1 MAQKQ
6 SLSDINAKI
15 EAIKQF
21 VDSLAG
27 SVFGYEILAVDTNF
41 NKEMSRYRAHYL
53 NMRPEERASICDK
66 FKDEIDGLT
75 AIPTT
80 AIIHVIITGKKK
92 GDVKLDEQITLLE
105 AYNSFSV
112 AKHDEQPQ
120 QTQQQSAPTTQP
132 QPQIPNAQ
140 ADTFKQISNVLTL
153 MGFGGLAG
161 ADDGTAGLNQVLTVR
176 DGLIEQRHANEKKDE
191 KITQLTANLALAEQE
206 RDRLK
211 SEINKYEQRIERAN
225 ERIENLEIE
234 LDEKNEEIRKLHPEF
249 SLMGTSLTA
258 LLSAGIKNFAMA
270 HANTIGGLMGVDG
283 DTLRC
288 VLSKDDQ
295 ALPATEN
302 TNDDDNSDGRAE
314 QYKMIREFIK
324 TLTDKEFDD
333 YWQLMR
339 VFGANKETI
348 AIVLA
353 MAKGG
358 NNTQEQPNN
367 NVEQQ

>member
-53 NMRPEERASICDK
+53 NLRPEERTSICDR

-92 GDVKLDEQITLLE
+92 NDIKLDEQITLLE
-105 AYNSFSV
+105 AYNSFSI
-112 AKHDEQPQ
+112 AKHDEQ
-120 QTQQQSAPTTQP
+120 TQQQPQQQNITT

-140 ADTFKQISNVLTL
+140 ADAFKQISNVLTL

-191 KITQLTANLALAEQE
+191 KITQLTTNLALAEQE

-211 SEINKYEQRIERAN
+211 NEIEKYERRIERAN
-225 ERIENLEIE
+225 EHIENLEIE
-234 LDEKNEEIRKLHPEF
+234 LEEKNEQIRKLHPEF

-258 LLSAGIKNFAMA
+258 LLGAGIKNFAMA

-283 DTLRC
+283 DALR
-288 VLSKDDQ
+288 VMLSKDEQ
-295 ALPATEN
+295 TLPTADESN
-302 TNDDDNSDGRAE
+302 NDDDNSDGRAE

-324 TLTDKEFDD
+324 TLSDKEFDD

-339 VFGANKETI
+339 VFAANKETI

-353 MAKGG
+353 IAKGNS
-358 NNTQEQPNN
+358 NNAQEQSN